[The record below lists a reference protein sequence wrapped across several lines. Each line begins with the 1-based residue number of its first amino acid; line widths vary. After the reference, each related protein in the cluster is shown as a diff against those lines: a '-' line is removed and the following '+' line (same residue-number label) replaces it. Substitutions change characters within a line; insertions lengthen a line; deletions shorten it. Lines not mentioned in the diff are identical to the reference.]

1 MTTATKTAPEKKAKS
16 LWLTGPIGDGYP
28 GMTTI
33 TAKAVMDA
41 LAETPA
47 GPLNVY
53 LNSPGGVVDE
63 ALTVRQMLRD
73 CGRDVTIT
81 VTGLAASA
89 ATLITSTPG
98 AKVIMSRGSL
108 MMIHNP
114 AGGAYGDQH
123 VLRRAADMTEK
134 LAEEVRE
141 IYASRSGLP
150 PERVEQMMNEETWLN
165 ADEAVELGFA
175 DGIDEMSAVTA
186 SVNERFIAI
195 GGEVFSREFLPHLP
209 AAMAT
214 PVTTEK
220 TPMQK
225 EKTAPE
231 ARPEAQKAEI
241 TTAEQ
246 LMAAFPSLCASLK
259 QSAAEEERKRLQE
272 LDELT
277 GTGND
282 ELVMKAKYETVMDA
296 RECALILMKDMKGRL
311 AAQRQARA
319 ADAAELNALK
329 DIETSG
335 GGSSDEEMRS
345 RMMDGV
351 LSYMKK

>member
-1 MTTATKTAPEKKAKS
+1 MTTAKNRTVNGI
-16 LWLTGPIGDGYP
+16 WLTGPIGESLFGESAINVRTVMD
-28 GMTTI
+28 TL
-33 TAKAVMDA
+33 AKAP
-41 LAETPA
+41 E
-47 GPLNVY
+47 GPLDVY
-53 LNSPGGVVDE
+53 INSPGGVVDE

-73 CGRDVTIT
+73 CGHPLTIT

-89 ATLITSTPG
+89 ATLITSIPG
-98 AKVIMSRGSL
+98 ARVIMSRGSL

-114 AGGAYGDQH
+114 AGAAYGDQH
-123 VLRRAADMTEK
+123 KMRKAADVTEK
-134 LAEEVRE
+134 IAAEMRE
-141 IYASRSGLP
+141 IYATRSGLE
-150 PERVEQMMNEETWLN
+150 PERVEQMMNEETWLT
-165 ADEAVELGFA
+165 ADDAVELGFA
-175 DGIDEMSAVTA
+175 DEVDESSAVTA
-186 SVNERFIAI
+186 SVSEKYLAI
-195 GGEVFSREFLPHLP
+195 GGAVFSRELLPRLP
-209 AAMAT
+209 SSGLFNL
-214 PVTTEK
+214 TTENH
-220 TPMQK
+220 MQK
-225 EKTAPE
+225 EKTVPE
-231 ARPEAQKAEI
+231 AKPEAKKAEI

-246 LMAAFPSLCASLK
+246 LMAAFPELCASLK
-259 QSAAEEERKRLQE
+259 ANAAEEERRRLQE

-296 RECALILMKDMKGRL
+296 RECALMLVKDMKGRL

-335 GGSSDEEMRS
+335 SGSSDEEMRS